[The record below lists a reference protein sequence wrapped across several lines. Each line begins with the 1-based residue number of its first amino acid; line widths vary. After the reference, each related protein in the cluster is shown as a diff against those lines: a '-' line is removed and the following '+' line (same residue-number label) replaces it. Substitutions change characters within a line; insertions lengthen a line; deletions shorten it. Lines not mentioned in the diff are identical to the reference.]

1 MNPNLIVYSD
11 DANCGMGNGCGYG
24 SGSLRGEFPDGG
36 DGDWRNGCGHEYED
50 GHGGGSASGY
60 SNRHTEGISVKAG
73 NEFEINCE
81 IDAIDNH
88 GTGSS
93 DGFGIDEHGEG

>member
-1 MNPNLIVYSD
+1 MNPNLRIYSD
-11 DANCGMGNGCGYG
+11 DVSCGMGNGSGYG
-24 SGSLRGEFPDGG
+24 SGYGHG
-36 DGDWRNGCGHEYED
+36 DGDWRNGCGHDNED

-73 NEFEINCE
+73 NEFEINHE

-93 DGFGIDEHGEG
+93 DGLGTDEYGEG